1 MKNHRKPNAS
11 KHVYHTMCKV
21 PEHKDIRSYESQENQ
36 MYYRNPLSLSLEA
49 PCVPFSHTTYLSPF
63 GMDKTKDSVYG
74 EDMDVSTMV
83 MHEVS
88 LNYRT

>member
-1 MKNHRKPNAS
+1 MKNHRKQNAS

-36 MYYRNPLSLSLEA
+36 MYYTNPLSLSPSSLC
-49 PCVPFSHTTYLSPF
+49 PLLTYYLPLPF

-88 LNYRT
+88 LNC